1 MKLCSYVKDLK
12 KREEQREGMARGK
25 KRSQLFSHP
34 PPQALNF
41 GRRRPSSA
49 PCTAPKRG
57 SRTLFKPNTIVA
69 NSEGKQLGFLWGER
83 RPERVGQD
91 CKRIKR
97 LLAPRRLAP
106 PDLRVCVCVR
116 ARACVQGAS
125 LYDAR
130 WGGGAY
136 EEQRQGSQ
144 LRSVKR
150 L

>member
-1 MKLCSYVKDLK
+1 MKLCSYAKDLK
-12 KREEQREGMARGK
+12 KREEQREGMGRGK
-25 KRSQLFSHP
+25 EVSFFSHP

-41 GRRRPSSA
+41 GRIRLSSA
-49 PCTAPKRG
+49 PCTAPKRR

-106 PDLRVCVCVR
+106 PDLRVCVCVC
-116 ARACVQGAS
+116 ACPRVCAGGFS
-125 LYDAR
+125 L
-130 WGGGAY
+130 
-136 EEQRQGSQ
+136 
-144 LRSVKR
+144 
-150 L
+150 

>member
-1 MKLCSYVKDLK
+1 MKLCSYAKDLK
-12 KREEQREGMARGK
+12 KREEQREGMGRGK
-25 KRSQLFSHP
+25 EVSFFSHP

-41 GRRRPSSA
+41 GRIRLSSA
-49 PCTAPKRG
+49 PCTAPKRR

-106 PDLRVCVCVR
+106 PDLRVCVCVCVR

-130 WGGGAY
+130 WRGGALTKNKDK
-136 EEQRQGSQ
+136 GLSCV
-144 LRSVKR
+144 L
-150 L
+150 